1 MSRRFFLY
9 DKNIFFSEGVRSLV
23 DDLAAHDGDCAFSRL
38 DQVSQL
44 INTLRLP
51 KQKEELRWVLCDVD
65 SLPDERFN
73 ALYTIKEYYCR
84 ENQQLVILLGENNI
98 SLFFAL
104 HSLLPEASWLLKN
117 ESLENFFKFI
127 EGADSMV
134 AKKIFYS
141 RSLINYTR
149 QKWLARDFNNSIS
162 SDDWWLM
169 EEIFKGKSLSQISSE
184 QKIDVRRLSRCK
196 RGLMKKLNAK
206 NNVELFNIFKC
217 IVATPCV

>member
-38 DQVSQL
+38 DQFSQL

-84 ENQQLVILLGENNI
+84 ENQQLVILLERI
-98 SLFFAL
+98 IFLCSLRC
-104 HSLLPEASWLLKN
+104 
-117 ESLENFFKFI
+117 I
-127 EGADSMV
+127 RC
-134 AKKIFYS
+134 S
-141 RSLINYTR
+141 R
-149 QKWLARDFNNSIS
+149 
-162 SDDWWLM
+162 
-169 EEIFKGKSLSQISSE
+169 
-184 QKIDVRRLSRCK
+184 RRA
-196 RGLMKKLNAK
+196 GY
-206 NNVELFNIFKC
+206 
-217 IVATPCV
+217 